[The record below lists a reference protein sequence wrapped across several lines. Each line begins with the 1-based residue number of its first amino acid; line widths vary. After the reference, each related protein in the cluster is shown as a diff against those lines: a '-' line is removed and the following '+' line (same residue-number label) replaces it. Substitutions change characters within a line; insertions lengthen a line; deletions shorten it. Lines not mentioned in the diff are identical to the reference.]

1 MEGIIGWILVS
12 IFGGIGA
19 IRLVPLLAKGSLRW
33 PMTQWVLLILLGG
46 AGACILTVAL
56 FRTAR
61 HCLLTTLRGR
71 VTEGTVVDQRKEYV
85 TITHTS
91 RNRDDRLFSETGRS
105 SWVRH
110 YPIVE
115 FQSGEG
121 KSVRFEGSVYG
132 SDKPMIAT
140 GTTVKL
146 YYDPGN
152 PSNACIGTFSELW
165 LRPLVMS
172 VAGLIFL
179 VSGAWG
185 FVASGRVL
193 EAFLAEA
200 RSPEALERQLQD
212 DLRES
217 YNYPVHFRGTIDRM
231 NTLDVQGPA
240 LYEFVCKGVKPGGT
254 AAEEFRSPSFPFNP
268 GTGIVGRPVDIY
280 LDPTVPGRYY
290 VPMGALMKDILSG
303 PK

>member
-33 PMTQWVLLILLGG
+33 PVTQWVLLIVVGG

-61 HCLLTTLRGR
+61 HCLLTTRRGR
-71 VTEGTVVDQRKEYV
+71 VAEGRVVDQRKEYV
-85 TITHTS
+85 TVTHAS
-91 RNRDDRLFSETGRS
+91 RSRDDRLFSEMGSS
-105 SWVRH
+105 SWVRQ

-115 FQSGEG
+115 FHSEEG
-121 KSVRFEGSVYG
+121 SAVRFEGSVYG
-132 SDKPMIAT
+132 SGKPMIPTGAT
-140 GTTVKL
+140 VNV

-152 PSNACIGTFSELW
+152 PSRACIGTFLELW

-172 VAGLIFL
+172 LAGLIFL
-179 VSGAWG
+179 VSGASG
-185 FVASGRVL
+185 YVASGRVL
-193 EAFLAEA
+193 ANFLAEA

-217 YNYPVHFRGTIDRM
+217 YNYPVHFQGTIDRLHA
-231 NTLDVQGPA
+231 LDGQGPA
-240 LYEFVCKGVKPGGT
+240 LYEVVCKGIKPGGSSP
-254 AAEEFRSPSFPFNP
+254 EEFRSPSFPFKP
-268 GTGIVGRPVDIY
+268 GASLVGRPVDIY
-280 LDPTVPGRYY
+280 LDPKEPGRYY
-290 VPMGALMKDILSG
+290 VPMGALMKDILGG